1 MIPIDVYS
9 WSPSLVS
16 VAGVLGSKLTRI
28 RDVPVVV
35 RALWWCEYVIV
46 CGIPLVIQSKWV
58 LIILDSLLLLWAC
71 VIFGFLHDLLF
82 YFAVVG
88 LRQ

>member
-1 MIPIDVYS
+1 MVPIDVYS

-16 VAGVLGSKLTRI
+16 VAGVLGSKLTGI

-35 RALWWCEYVIV
+35 GALWWCEYVII

-71 VIFGFLHDLLF
+71 VIFFGFLLDLLF
-82 YFAVVG
+82 YFAVVS
-88 LRQ
+88 LR